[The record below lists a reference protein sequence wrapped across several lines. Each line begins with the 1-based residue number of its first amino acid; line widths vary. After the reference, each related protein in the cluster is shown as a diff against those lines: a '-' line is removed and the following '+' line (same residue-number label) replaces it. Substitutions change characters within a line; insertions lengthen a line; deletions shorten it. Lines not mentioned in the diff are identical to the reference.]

1 MILYV
6 VLYNFII
13 TQLFKW
19 NDKFSV
25 LTFYL
30 RKKALVKMSK
40 RFKCDFILY
49 VTLAKTF

>member
-1 MILYV
+1 MSFYISL
-6 VLYNFII
+6 L

-30 RKKALVKMSK
+30 RKKVLVKMSK